1 MDPRPCSSPLSSR
14 NGLAPSQFRH
24 WISDHGMSVCV
35 QPQTLSSVL
44 CHTESNGSLCSNMQI
59 SSKRRSHVD
68 LLLGRTNVI
77 IDLPALYRV
86 SPRVLWS
93 ATSPSISRVTSPAS
107 ATPVETLCWII
118 QDSTGSRRMIS
129 HILPPLSKPRCNQTN
144 VAAYLRHPRPR
155 TAPLLFS
162 ASHGRP

>member
-1 MDPRPCSSPLSSR
+1 MDPRPRSSPLSSR

-24 WISDHGMSVCV
+24 WISDHGMSFYV
-35 QPQTLSSVL
+35 QPQTHSNVL
-44 CHTESNGSLCSNMQI
+44 CHRIKRLSLFKHPNLFKAAI
-59 SSKRRSHVD
+59 SCRLASWPHKCHHRSASS
-68 LLLGRTNVI
+68 
-77 IDLPALYRV
+77 LPSLT
-86 SPRVLWS
+86 PRPLVRD
-93 ATSPSISRVTSPAS
+93 SPSISRVTSPAS